1 MKLILF
7 LLSISPLLAA
17 AQGLQ
22 NTHASIPAENRSP
35 LLIKIPDSYTLFG
48 ERIPLEVQDVRERF
62 DRELLINTYLQGSN
76 LYIVKLSSRWLPAIT
91 QKLKAANIPEDFKYL
106 CIAESALQ
114 NLVSKAGASGF
125 WQFMRA
131 TAPSYGL
138 EVNSYVD
145 ERYHPLKSTD
155 AAIIYL
161 KQAYAKFGNWTAAA
175 ASYNCGMGGYNS
187 RATQQDTYNYYD
199 LFLPDETMKY
209 IFRIMALK
217 YILENPAETGFV
229 VDGEHAYEPI
239 QARDTVVNKPIPNLV
254 SFAKANGTNYKMLRW
269 LNPWIRS
276 SSLPNRSGKA
286 YTILL
291 PLTPTAAASPVG
303 G

>member
-138 EVNSYVD
+138 EVNSFVD

-187 RATQQDTYNYYD
+187 RATQQGTYNYYD

-217 YILENPAETGFV
+217 YILENPSETGFV

-239 QARDTVVNKPIPNLV
+239 EAKDTVVNKPIPNLV

>member
-1 MKLILF
+1 MKKNILM
-7 LLSISPLLAA
+7 LLALSPLLLV
-17 AQGLQ
+17 AQTSTQ
-22 NTHASIPAENRSP
+22 EINTHPVAGRAILINIPEKYS
-35 LLIKIPDSYTLFG
+35 LFG
-48 ERIPLEVQDVRERF
+48 ENVPLHVQDVKERF

-76 LYIVKLSSRWLPAIT
+76 LYIVKLSSRWLPAIS

-125 WQFMRA
+125 WQFMSG

-138 EVNSYVD
+138 EVNAYVD

-187 RATQQDTYNYYD
+187 RAMQQGTFNYYD

-217 YILENPAETGFV
+217 YILENPTETGFV
-229 VDGEHAYEPI
+229 IGDDHKYDPI
-239 QARDTVVNKPIPNLV
+239 QTRDTVVTYPIPSLI
-254 SFAKANGTNYKMLRW
+254 SFAKSNGTNYKMLRW

-276 SSLPNRSGKA
+276 TSLPNRSGKA

-291 PLTPTAAASPVG
+291 PVG
-303 G
+303 TNGSNQSQGS